1 MPVVNEAWTEPPTV
15 TLMPAGAETIRSPLR
30 PLAETVSVE
39 VVTGGVFGFTVSV
52 ANWVELPAVAK
63 IVSPVVL
70 VTAPTGIGKK
80 GVHI

>member
-1 MPVVNEAWTEPPTV
+1 MPVVNEAWTEPPV

-52 ANWVELPAVAK
+52 AN
-63 IVSPVVL
+63 
-70 VTAPTGIGKK
+70 
-80 GVHI
+80 